1 MKVSLQMEGRIKNI
15 DNNILEKLKSIVNA
29 DIVEGFDE
37 NAEIVVFSGIPVPGK
52 KTVFMQSLSAGVNHI
67 DFSKI
72 DEKIVICS
80 NANAYSIPVAEHV
93 FALIL
98 SHLKKICKFDNE
110 IKNNIYKRESTG
122 ALYGMSVGILGYGG
136 IGSEVAKLAKAF
148 NMKTYGF
155 GRTIKKDN
163 NLDYF
168 TEDPDYI
175 YKNSDIIVITLPL
188 NKYTVNFINKNSLN
202 KIKGNTIV
210 NVGRAEIVNHD
221 DMLNYLNQNK
231 NKFFL
236 TDVWWN
242 EPEII
247 DKIPDN
253 VTITPHIAGVANNYM
268 EIPLIRAFNNVKNYL
283 NGKPENI
290 VNRNDY
296 L

>member
-1 MKVSLQMEGRIKNI
+1 MEGRIKNI
-15 DNNILEKLKSIVNA
+15 DNNILEKLKNIVNV
-29 DIVEGFDE
+29 DIVEGFDK
-37 NAEIVVFSGIPVPGK
+37 NAEIVVFAGIPVPGK
-52 KTVFMQSLSAGVNHI
+52 KTVFMQSLSAGVDHI

-72 DEKIVICS
+72 DGKIIICS
-80 NANAYSIPVAEHV
+80 NADAYSVPVAEHV

-98 SHLKKICKFDNE
+98 SHLKKICKFDSE
-110 IKNNIYKRESTG
+110 IKNNIYKREFTG
-122 ALYGMSVGILGYGG
+122 SLYGMSVGILGYGG
-136 IGSEVAKLAKAF
+136 IGSEVVRLAKAF

-155 GRTIKKDN
+155 GRTSKKDR

-175 YKNSDIIVITLPL
+175 YENSDIIVITLPL

-210 NVGRAEIVNHD
+210 NVGRSEIVNHD

-242 EPEII
+242 EPEIR

-253 VTITPHIAGVANNYM
+253 VTITPHIAGMANNYM
-268 EIPLIRAFNNVKNYL
+268 EIPLIMAFNNVKNYL

-290 VNRNDY
+290 ANRNDY

>member
-1 MKVSLQMEGRIKNI
+1 MEGRIKNI